1 MDLRSYLCNAKYLTD
16 SNRFGMLMEMAQPQ
30 AVPPRKQ
37 PLVLHE
43 HAMENLRF
51 IRDTMERS
59 TVFTSLPGAG
69 AVAIGGVA
77 LGAAWRASLATS
89 LQGWLAIWLGAAAV
103 AVSIAALTTAHK
115 IRRAKSPASMSSLRN
130 FVLGLTPPLAAGA
143 IVTPALAR
151 SQSPGTIAAIWLL
164 LYGTAIVTGGAYSIR
179 VVPVMGVCFMAMGA
193 AALFTPAG
201 WADIWMAAG
210 FGGLHL
216 VFGAIILR
224 RFGG

>member
-1 MDLRSYLCNAKYLTD
+1 
-16 SNRFGMLMEMAQPQ
+16 MAQPQ
-30 AVPPRKQ
+30 PLPPRKQ

-43 HAMENLRF
+43 HAMDNLRF

-69 AVAIGGVA
+69 AVAIGAVA
-77 LGAAWRASLATS
+77 LAAAWRASLATS
-89 LQGWLAIWLGAAAV
+89 LQGWLAVWLGAAAV
-103 AVSIAALTTAHK
+103 AVSIAALTTAQK
-115 IRRAKSPASMSSLRN
+115 IRRAKSPSAMSSLRN

-143 IVTPALAR
+143 LLTPSLAR
-151 SQSPGTIAAIWLL
+151 TQSPATIAAVWLL
-164 LYGTAIVTGGAYSIR
+164 LYGTAIVTGGAYSVRI
-179 VVPVMGVCFMAMGA
+179 VPVMGICFMALGA
-193 AALFTPAG
+193 AALFTRAG
-201 WADIWMAAG
+201 GADVWMAAG